1 MDEERKMQEGDEV
14 SDEDDDDEESVEE
27 YQLDE
32 NEKQYTDLI
41 NLMGRVKNDEDT
53 L

>member
-27 YQLDE
+27 YALDE
-32 NEKQYTDLI
+32 NEKQYQDLMT
-41 NLMGRVKNDEDT
+41 LMGRIRNDEDT

>member
-1 MDEERKMQEGDEV
+1 MQEGDEA
-14 SDEDDDDEESVEE
+14 SEDDDDDEESVEE

-32 NEKQYTDLI
+32 NEKQYQDLI

>member
-1 MDEERKMQEGDEV
+1 MDEERKGGEGDDV
-14 SDEDDDDEESVEE
+14 SDEDDEDEESVEE

-32 NEKQYTDLI
+32 NEKQYMDLI
-41 NLMGRVKNDEDT
+41 NLMGRVKSDEDT